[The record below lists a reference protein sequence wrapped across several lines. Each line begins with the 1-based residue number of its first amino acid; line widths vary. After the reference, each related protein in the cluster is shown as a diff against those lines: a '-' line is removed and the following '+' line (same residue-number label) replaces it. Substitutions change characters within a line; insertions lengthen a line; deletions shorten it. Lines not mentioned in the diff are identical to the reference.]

1 MKGKLIVGGFNIGN
15 FKDTPQRTIEAIYS
29 SDVIV
34 AEHAEFFDY
43 FLDIKNK
50 KTNAE
55 IINYLPELNNKKDII
70 KKIVNYIFEGKNVL
84 LIVQEGMPLINDPG
98 FEIVKDVVESGL
110 NITVIPGPTA
120 PISALCVSGFSSD
133 KFIFNSD
140 IPEDPIEALKIFNE
154 LKNESRSV
162 IFFDK
167 TISIKRNLL
176 LLSESVGGQRRVCI
190 CINLTK
196 EDERV
201 ITTQIN
207 YMIEWVNSSGFE
219 EVKLRDSK
227 ITLVVEGV
235 INWAAW

>member
-1 MKGKLIVGGFNIGN
+1 MEGKLIVGGYNIGN
-15 FKDTPQRTIEAIYS
+15 FKDTPQRTIENIYS

-55 IINYLPELNNKKDII
+55 IINYLPGIINKKEIIEKVINDI
-70 KKIVNYIFEGKNVL
+70 VDGKNVL
-84 LIVQEGMPLINDPG
+84 LLAQEGMPLIHDPG
-98 FEIVKDVVESGL
+98 FEIVKSVVEKNL
-110 NITVIPGPTA
+110 KITVIPGPTA
-120 PISALCVSGFSSD
+120 PVAALCISGFSSD
-133 KFIFNSD
+133 RFIFNSD
-140 IPEDPIEALKIFNE
+140 IPEDSIKALEVFSD
-154 LKNESRSV
+154 LKNESRPV

-167 TISIKRNLL
+167 IINFKRNLL
-176 LLSESVGGQRRVCI
+176 LLSKQIGGQRRICV

-207 YMIEWVNSSGFE
+207 DMIEWTNSSGFE

-235 INWAAW
+235 IYE

>member
-1 MKGKLIVGGFNIGN
+1 MEGKLIVGGYNIGN
-15 FKDTPQRTIEAIYS
+15 FKDTPQRTIENIYS

-55 IINYLPELNNKKDII
+55 IINYLPGIINKKEIIEKVINDI
-70 KKIVNYIFEGKNVL
+70 VDGKNVL
-84 LIVQEGMPLINDPG
+84 LLAQEGMPLIHDPG
-98 FEIVKDVVESGL
+98 FEIVKSVVEKNL
-110 NITVIPGPTA
+110 KITVIPGPTA
-120 PISALCVSGFSSD
+120 PVAALCISGFSSD
-133 KFIFNSD
+133 RFIFNSD
-140 IPEDPIEALKIFNE
+140 IPEDSIKALEVFSD
-154 LKNESRSV
+154 LKNESRPV

-167 TISIKRNLL
+167 IINFKRNLL
-176 LLSESVGGQRRVCI
+176 LLSKQIGGQRRICV

-207 YMIEWVNSSGFE
+207 DMIEWTNSSGFE

-227 ITLVVEGV
+227 ITLVVERV
-235 INWAAW
+235 IYE

>member
-1 MKGKLIVGGFNIGN
+1 MEGKLIVGGYNIGN
-15 FKDTPQRTIEAIYS
+15 FKDTPQRTKEYIYS

-43 FLDIKNK
+43 FLDVKNK

-55 IINYLPELNNKKDII
+55 VINYLPEMINKKEIIEKVISDII
-70 KKIVNYIFEGKNVL
+70 DGKNVL
-84 LIVQEGMPLINDPG
+84 LLAQEGMPLIHDPG
-98 FEIVKDVVESGL
+98 FEIVKSVVEKNL
-110 NITVIPGPTA
+110 KITVIPGPTA
-120 PISALCVSGFSSD
+120 PVSALCISGFATD
-133 KFIFNSD
+133 RFIFNSD
-140 IPEDPIEALKIFNE
+140 IPEDSTKALEIFSE

-167 TISIKRNLL
+167 IINFKRNILL
-176 LLSESVGGQRRVCI
+176 LAKEIGGQRRICV

-201 ITTQIN
+201 ITMQIN
-207 YMIEWVNSSGFE
+207 DMIEWTNSLGFE

-235 INWAAW
+235 IYE